1 MEDVMTVLSDR
12 IKEMRVDSGKSKERV
27 ALYLNVEL
35 KTYGR
40 YETGERKPDIEKLIQ
55 LADYFYCS
63 VDYLLGRD
71 VVTNFDT
78 VPRDQVYSYRDLC
91 EKGYNGKL
99 SHGLIK
105 QIYDNQC
112 YNDRVHVSAD
122 DPTKYVRKTDVR
134 DLLRKM
140 YGEL

>member
-1 MEDVMTVLSDR
+1 MTVLSER
-12 IKEMRVDSGKSKERV
+12 IKEMREDCAKSKEQV
-27 ALYLNVEL
+27 AIYLDVEL

-40 YETGERKPDIEKLIQ
+40 YETGERKPDIEKLVQ

-71 VVTNFDT
+71 VITNVDT
-78 VPRDQVYSYRDLC
+78 VPRDQVYSYRDLYN
-91 EKGYNGKL
+91 KGYNGKL

-112 YNDRVHVSAD
+112 DNDHVHVTGTDTIKYVLKTEVRTFLKQMAD
-122 DPTKYVRKTDVR
+122 D
-134 DLLRKM
+134 L
-140 YGEL
+140 